1 MCRSQTAV
9 KAAQNPQMSLGCREG
24 DSVDSKRRL
33 SGSAVLASTPSH
45 CRSTSL
51 SGCVLEERP
60 VGCYPCTPDN
70 GPLPDPS
77 IHPLN
82 KYLLITDSLPNSA
95 LGVGVEQDQNRCR
108 PGSVWAVQGYEVA
121 KAGLAFKR
129 QCEQRGPSHEES
141 LCTRRSSN
149 AKSRRMS
156 RIKVMGE

>member
-1 MCRSQTAV
+1 MCRSQTAR

-24 DSVDSKRRL
+24 DIVDSKRRL

-51 SGCVLEERP
+51 SGWVLEERP
-60 VGCYPCTPDN
+60 VGRYPCTPDN
-70 GPLPDPS
+70 GPLPAPS

-121 KAGLAFKR
+121 KAGLAFLSDR
-129 QCEQRGPSHEES
+129 VSRGARVMRSH
-141 LCTRRSSN
+141 C
-149 AKSRRMS
+149 
-156 RIKVMGE
+156 VQGEVQTLKAEG